1 MATDSEAL
9 LLQIAYDLNK
19 LQKQSDAAVGIVN
32 AGSGRMVAGARAAA
46 AEIEKSYGTVTLDGF
61 KASLLESAKLQD
73 RLTAA
78 QTAGNRQE
86 AKGLSEQLA
95 LQRAVQKASALQ
107 LETQLAVAKASGNLK
122 QVAALQEVLA
132 LSQQVQRLNA
142 VGLIGTKGF
151 AEAERSLLAITAA
164 ERGAEEAGLALAATR
179 VFDSAKLTTLEA
191 GSSRLRVFGSALE
204 PLGPYGIGAAA
215 GVVALAVAAEQARKS
230 MEWADTLE
238 KTSEALGVST
248 DSLQK
253 LDYAAAASSI
263 GIEKGREALGEFNVA
278 IGKFETHTGDAR
290 LRKWADAV
298 KLDRDE
304 VNKTTDP
311 VEKLALV
318 MAKISKLSDTPSRA
332 AAARAFGLDGL
343 LPIINGGLPAI
354 DGFIGKMKEAQ
365 AAGGVISSADIARAA
380 ELNEKVEALSYL
392 IGQHFRQAFIEA
404 APAVEAMAVFIERTT
419 RSLANFLSLIP
430 DALRGMEELIDK
442 IPHLPKGVH
451 VDVGEAAAISSGLGP
466 FQVARRIIGSG
477 LEALAERG
485 RAAKLHDQITDLM
498 AGKLAPPTTPQPGQ
512 QLTFD
517 KAKKGPADQTDSLT
531 KTAEEDLQHAL
542 HGLAEAYRNLT
553 NDVSARATEEVKAND
568 AAAAAEQAKLKAD
581 LAKLLKDNTID
592 GKTSDQLQAKI
603 EQAQADVELAR
614 VAKNQLVART
624 AAFAIEDRQIDVYK
638 AQVEAQLAQ
647 LQAESEIASTADAR
661 KKIEVRIL
669 QLRQQLASDL
679 EGTTLDRAV
688 KTGDLTQDQAD
699 AKRAALGRTQTAD
712 QARLAVSQASPVP
725 RYIQSI
731 QDLSTVL
738 ENAAVTAAH
747 DLASGLADAIVNA
760 KNLGD
765 VASNV
770 FRQLIATILSAAIE
784 KDVAGPILAVLGL
797 ADGGLVRGP
806 GTSRSDSVPAMLS
819 AGEYVVNADA
829 AAKHVNLLQAINSGK
844 LARFADGGR
853 VPYLGT
859 SFASLQAISVPR
871 RETSVTVVQPLHLHM
886 EHAVVT
892 SELIAEVNGYADRQA
907 ARAYAGARRDGRTD
921 SAALQYASHL
931 NA

>member
-354 DGFIGKMKEAQ
+354 
-365 AAGGVISSADIARAA
+365 
-380 ELNEKVEALSYL
+380 
-392 IGQHFRQAFIEA
+392 
-404 APAVEAMAVFIERTT
+404 EAMAVFIERTT

-688 KTGDLTQDQAD
+688 KTGDLTQDQA
-699 AKRAALGRTQTAD
+699 
-712 QARLAVSQASPVP
+712 RLAVSQASPVQ
-725 RYIQSI
+725 RYIKSI
-731 QDLSTVL
+731 QDLSTVM

-859 SFASLQAISVPR
+859 RFASLQAISVPR

-921 SAALQYASHL
+921 SAALQYASHQ